1 MNYNSLLACDLM
13 SGTGFLGLLY
23 IGLYKNIIGLDLCI
37 LLYLF
42 FGLSI
47 YFYGRITQN
56 QLYYEIYHYLLIIIF
71 VMMPFITANVD
82 LLFWHLTFIFL
93 TMATRRIFDGCIISQ
108 VERNP
113 LEHKTKLT
121 EWFNSDII
129 FTGLGLITIYNLYS
143 LSN

>member
-23 IGLYKNIIGLDLCI
+23 IGLYKNLIGLDLCI

-47 YFYGRITQN
+47 YFYGRINRN

-71 VMMPFITANVD
+71 IMMPFITINIE

-108 VERNP
+108 VER
-113 LEHKTKLT
+113 EDSITQTQLT
-121 EWFNSDII
+121 EWFNTEAI
-129 FTGLGLITIYNLYS
+129 FTGLGLITIFNLYYHIG
-143 LSN
+143 